1 MEKNIV
7 DAFLRNRAELL
18 PDDVWGQFIVPH
30 FFSSLSIFKEKKAV
44 KIEGG
49 RGCGK
54 TMLMRYLCHP
64 SVFSSNRSNVPDES
78 LKFIGLYWKPD
89 IRFCKLLTSAWLDDD
104 ADIVFSY
111 YFALC
116 VLGEL
121 EKSLLSISRASLKSG
136 TLDVRGTGIPD
147 AAKRYLGE
155 DVKTF
160 YDIQAFVEKKLA
172 EFELWV
178 QNPSMSRPVMFNFK
192 TVFKSL
198 INAIS
203 SSDLRL
209 ENCFFRVFV
218 DEFEN
223 LQVPQQIIVNDYV
236 KQPDDQYCI
245 NFSVRSHAISEFLTS
260 TQEQLI
266 EPHDYRTI
274 NIELELGRSDQGFDL
289 LAAEVMLLRLQNEG
303 YELELSDFNKES
315 LFDPGHIEARN
326 TDVYKAAVLG
336 RARQIFPQLSV
347 RDIASISVSDKAL
360 KNRIVTTIRK
370 ALLKRGDTNVPTE
383 LFFDGV
389 TPEVSIVAASILS
402 RNSASTAVILEELQ
416 KTKDSKS
423 RALSLFCKEGGWVE
437 NTLFGSL
444 LYLYKGLPQ
453 KDCLLYAGFGR
464 FCGLSKPNLR
474 YFQELCHKTLLEA
487 NANGEMSG
495 SDKLVVTSKTQ
506 ASAAFS
512 VSSKLLDEVERAGA
526 NGKKLHSMVM
536 RLGSI
541 FESAQRRA
549 SQSEPEINHFS
560 INDSQRVA
568 LDSEV
573 VSLIKDG
580 LMWSVLYETSDTKNK
595 SNYDIMQN
603 DYVPN
608 PIFAPYFGISYRKKR
623 KLSFSANEVNTL
635 YVGSGE
641 QFKALLKDYV
651 DRWEEPADTD
661 VGINYKLF

>member
-1 MEKNIV
+1 MDKKIV

-64 SVFSSNRSNVPDES
+64 SVFSANRVNVPDQS

-89 IRFCKLLTSAWLDDD
+89 IRFCKLLTSSWLDDD

-121 EKSLLSISRASLKSG
+121 EKSLTSISRASLESG
-136 TLDVRGTGIPD
+136 VLDVRGTKIPI
-147 AAKRYLGE
+147 AAKRYLGASVE
-155 DVKTF
+155 TF
-160 YDIQAFVEKKLA
+160 YDVREFVEEKLA

-178 QNPSMSRPVMFNFK
+178 QNPSLSRPVMFNFK
-192 TVFKSL
+192 NVFKSL
-198 INAIS
+198 INAVS
-203 SSDLRL
+203 SSDPRL
-209 ENCFFRVFV
+209 EESFFRVFV

-223 LQVPQQIIVNDYV
+223 LQVAQQVIINDYV

-274 NIELELGRSDQGFDL
+274 NIELELGRNDQGFDL

-303 YELELSDFNKES
+303 YELALSDFNKES

-326 TDVYKAAVLG
+326 TDTYKSAVLG
-336 RARQIFPQLSV
+336 RARQIFPQLST
-347 RDIASISVSDKAL
+347 RDVASISVSDKAL
-360 KNRIVTTIRK
+360 RNRIVTTIKK
-370 ALLKRGDTNVPTE
+370 ALVKRGDENIPIE

-389 TPEVSIVAASILS
+389 APDVSVVSASILS
-402 RNSASTAVILEELQ
+402 RSSASTAVIIEELK
-416 KTKDSKS
+416 KTKNDGT

-487 NANGEMSG
+487 NANGEMSD
-495 SDKLVVTSKTQ
+495 SSTLVISPRTQ
-506 ASAAFS
+506 ALAAFA
-512 VSSKLLDEVERAGA
+512 VSSKLLDEVERAGT
-526 NGKKLHSMVM
+526 NGKKLHSMIM

-541 FESAQRRA
+541 FESAQRRP

-568 LDSEV
+568 LDGEV

-595 SNYDIMQN
+595 SDYDIMQN

-623 KLSFSANEVNTL
+623 KLSLSASEVNTL
-635 YVGSGE
+635 YIGSGE

-651 DRWEEPADTD
+651 DKWEEPAETD